1 MSDNLCELVMLLG
14 LECDT
19 DSDIVKWMNMPT
31 NPRLTTERTVLCAGA
46 NIYDPPGYISP
57 FLIRNK
63 LLMQSILL
71 KVFDRDEEFPENL
84 DNKLRNWLTLVKDL

>member
-1 MSDNLCELVMLLG
+1 MSDNPCKLVMLLG
-14 LECDT
+14 LECETDT
-19 DSDIVKWMNMPT
+19 DTVKWMNMPT

-46 NIYDPPGYISP
+46 NIYDPPRYISP

-63 LLMQSILL
+63 LLMQNILL

-84 DNKLRNWLTLVKDL
+84 DDKLKYWLTLVKAL